1 MYTKIESSALT
12 TQRNQQL
19 LCNHR
24 ITGLV
29 NRQVRFGS
37 LATCIDAACNRVV
50 SSNRPTWLG
59 HLTHSETKNGKVNT
73 PPKFNVA
80 SCNL

>member
-1 MYTKIESSALT
+1 MI
-12 TQRNQQL
+12 
-19 LCNHR
+19 NHR

-50 SSNRPTWLG
+50 SSNRPAWLG
-59 HLTHSETKNGKVNT
+59 HSTHNETKNGKVNT
-73 PPKFNVA
+73 PPKFNIA
-80 SCNL
+80 S